1 MLTTDERE
9 LLTRL
14 RKGDESAFVAIYD
27 RYKDALAMRLLY
39 LLKSDAL
46 AEEALQDLFL
56 KVWDRR
62 ATIEPDKSFKAYLFR
77 IAESI
82 TYDIF
87 RKAKLQRNIFAKLV
101 AANTGWYTH
110 IEETIIDSENRGIL
124 EAMLQRLPSKRRKI
138 FVACKLEGKC
148 YKEVARE
155 YGISTTTVNDHIQ
168 KATQYL
174 KTYAKSLNGLQF
186 SILIACILANN

>member
-1 MLTTDERE
+1 MLAIDERD
-9 LLTRL
+9 LLARL
-14 RKGDESAFVAIYD
+14 QEGDKNAFVAIYD

-39 LLKSDAL
+39 LLKSEAL
-46 AEEALQDLFL
+46 AEEALQDLFV
-56 KVWDRR
+56 KIWDRR

-87 RKAKLQRNIFAKLV
+87 RKASLQRNVFAKLMD
-101 AANTGWYTH
+101 ANDGWYTH
-110 IEETIIDSENRGIL
+110 IEETIIHSENSQIL
-124 EAMLQRLPSKRRKI
+124 DAMLQRLPSKRRKI
-138 FVACKLEGKC
+138 FVACKLEGKG
-148 YKEVARE
+148 YKEVAQE

-174 KTYAKSLNGLQF
+174 KSYAKSLDRVQF
-186 SILIACILANN
+186 SILIACLLISN